1 MDEESRVRCSSK
13 DCFAGHSPYDPKDLL
28 SVSACTVPG
37 SLDIWFPV
45 GTGWCQALMGN
56 QKVGEERGQGV
67 NSHLAARPPSC
78 QAVIFHNSI
87 PPYKVTVCSDPSIAA
102 APWSCPL
109 QHGEGMFPIVASSWH
124 FKIPCLLPFDWLF
137 LCKQSLLLNTLQ
149 LSPLSEPSI
158 SCQYSNEWESVSVCV
173 YKCTHCLN
181 PILLSYV
188 SKIYQN
194 NVNSGGLL
202 DVCLLNTVNQL

>member
-1 MDEESRVRCSSK
+1 MFFKRL
-13 DCFAGHSPYDPKDLL
+13 FAGHSPYDPKDLL

-37 SLDIWFPV
+37 SLDFWFPV

>member
-1 MDEESRVRCSSK
+1 MFFKRL
-13 DCFAGHSPYDPKDLL
+13 FAGHSPYDPKALL
-28 SVSACTVPG
+28 YVSACTVPG
-37 SLDIWFPV
+37 SLDFWFPV
-45 GTGWCQALMGN
+45 GIGWCQALMGN
-56 QKVGEERGQGV
+56 QKVGGERGQGV
-67 NSHLAARPPSC
+67 NSHLAPRPPSC
-78 QAVIFHNSI
+78 QAMIFHNSI
-87 PPYKVTVCSDPSIAA
+87 PPCKVTVCSDPSVAA

-109 QHGEGMFPIVASSWH
+109 QHGEGMFPIFASSWH

-137 LCKQSLLLNTLQ
+137 LCKQSLLLNALQ
-149 LSPLSEPSI
+149 LSPLSELFLASTLM
-158 SCQYSNEWESVSVCV
+158 SEKEWVCV

-202 DVCLLNTVNQL
+202 DVCLLNTVNQI